1 MEVSF
6 IKYLFSFIPLK
17 KKNAKMLPTVYRQET
32 LFSIWFSVL
41 HLTLKKKKRKTIKQG
56 LFIIPILQ
64 LRKQKLREAV

>member
-1 MEVSF
+1 
-6 IKYLFSFIPLK
+6 
-17 KKNAKMLPTVYRQET
+17 MLPTVYRQET